1 MTDTTQ
7 TDTENKAEPTVHQ
20 SRSLTNRVSLAATPQ
35 EVWDAIA
42 TAEGLRRWF
51 PTDARVTE
59 PDVAGENGELWFSWG
74 PAVMEGAAR
83 IIEWAPPTR
92 MITTWGGMRDEFLIE
107 AGEGES
113 KGRTTLTITSHG
125 FGIGDSWDDMYDSVR
140 TGWAFELT
148 GLKHALERHAGVDR
162 VVVRSARRC
171 EPDRGALAGAVL
183 NDGVAPGVDLRN
195 AKAGDAVT
203 LRLGDESLEA
213 VVAVPNQ
220 PRDLSLVVPALNDAY
235 MRILIEAPCGGSS
248 GPAMDATLWVSTYG
262 LDDAR
267 RASLERSLGET
278 LGRCLGETGEPV
290 GF

>member
-1 MTDTTQ
+1 MTETTQ
-7 TDTENKAEPTVHQ
+7 TEADKKAEPAVHQ
-20 SRSLTNRVSLAATPQ
+20 SRSLTNRITLDATPQ
-35 EVWDAIA
+35 QVWDAIA
-42 TAEGLRRWF
+42 TAEGLKRWF

-59 PDVAGENGELWFSWG
+59 PDAAGENGELWFSWG
-74 PAVMEGAAR
+74 PAVMEGSAR

-92 MITTWGGMRDEFLIE
+92 MVTTWASMRDEFLIE

-113 KGRTTLTITSHG
+113 KGKTVLTITSHG
-125 FGIGDSWDDMYDSVR
+125 FGIGDPWDDMYDSVR
-140 TGWAFELT
+140 TGWVFELT

-171 EPDRGALAGAVL
+171 EPDRDALAESVL
-183 NDGVAPGVDLRN
+183 NDGIAPGVDLRN

-220 PRDLSLVVPALNDAY
+220 PRDLALTIPALNDAY
-235 MRILIEAPCGGSS
+235 MRVLLEAPCGGTET
-248 GPAMDATLWVSTYG
+248 PAMDATLWVSTFG

-267 RASLERSLGET
+267 RST
-278 LGRCLGETGEPV
+278 LAQALRDTLDRCLGDTGQPV
-290 GF
+290 EF